1 METVCPLMDVLGLCR
16 VASLLQLGNV
26 LLHLGQFTVVHLCT
40 HLPFLQRVVLGRTY
54 GMADAVDGHLD
65 SAWLTD
71 HQQGLNSHTVVV
83 VEQDLVHL
91 HRVLR
96 EVELAL
102 GDLHGVHILRSLRT
116 IEGYDEDTLA
126 LILLTVY
133 HAFDVELS
141 VVTLLTAVEHRHSCH
156 SHKT

>member
-1 METVCPLMDVLGLCR
+1 M
-16 VASLLQLGNV
+16 
-26 LLHLGQFTVVHLCT
+26 
-40 HLPFLQRVVLGRTY
+40 
-54 GMADAVDGHLD
+54 
-65 SAWLTD
+65 
-71 HQQGLNSHTVVV
+71 
-83 VEQDLVHL
+83 
-91 HRVLR
+91 
-96 EVELAL
+96 ELAL

-133 HAFDVELS
+133 HALDVELS